1 MISLN
6 GDSGFISSPTDSN
19 SARMR
24 GSRMSLNQMDFERL
38 AGPPVV
44 APPPPII
51 IAHDAK
57 TLKKLEKM
65 EKKQAKLWKKLGG
78 GIQFRVEFL

>member
-1 MISLN
+1 
-6 GDSGFISSPTDSN
+6 
-19 SARMR
+19 
-24 GSRMSLNQMDFERL
+24 MSLNQMDFERL